1 MRIAVIGATGFVGSS
16 IVNELANRNHSIKA
30 FARDTT
36 KLVDRKNV
44 VGVNIDVN
52 NVDRLAIE
60 LKGADVVV
68 SAFNPGWT
76 NPNIYADYMKGA
88 ANIEK
93 AVKQA
98 GIKRFIVIGGAGSLF
113 IDLEK
118 QLQIVDTPNFPEEI
132 KAGATAARDYL
143 NEIKK
148 EKELDWVYFSPALE
162 MHPDTSG
169 KRTGVFRLGT
179 ESPVMDKDMR
189 SILSVEDLAVA
200 IANEIETPA
209 HHQTRFTAAY

>member
-16 IVNELANRNHSIKA
+16 IVHELANRNHSIKA

-52 NVDRLAIE
+52 EVDRLAIE

-76 NPNIYADYMKGA
+76 NPTIYADFMKGA
-88 ANIEK
+88 ASIEK

-169 KRTGVFRLGT
+169 IRTGVFRLGT

-189 SILSVEDLAVA
+189 SILSVEDLAVV